1 MCAHNNCSVV
11 RGRLRRPNQSSTKVQ
26 LCVQKRTN
34 CQVPVGV
41 CTCSASRT
49 LDVTCTCEGRGRGN
63 QKQQT
68 KHTTA
73 NRAHQRAQRTVFRG
87 ELRMLSGAVGIRP
100 SGARP
105 PQEGSVG
112 GGKNSE
118 LTFKPTQH
126 DAPKA
131 AKVAFS
137 GRSGKKVMASPAGQS
152 C

>member
-1 MCAHNNCSVV
+1 
-11 RGRLRRPNQSSTKVQ
+11 
-26 LCVQKRTN
+26 
-34 CQVPVGV
+34 
-41 CTCSASRT
+41 
-49 LDVTCTCEGRGRGN
+49 
-63 QKQQT
+63 
-68 KHTTA
+68 
-73 NRAHQRAQRTVFRG
+73 
-87 ELRMLSGAVGIRP
+87 MLSGAVGIRP

-137 GRSGKKVMASPAGQS
+137 GRSGKKSHGFTGGAKLLKREAPWGTEQNCAVPAAPYVYFPPVSGKQERNLDA
-152 C
+152 